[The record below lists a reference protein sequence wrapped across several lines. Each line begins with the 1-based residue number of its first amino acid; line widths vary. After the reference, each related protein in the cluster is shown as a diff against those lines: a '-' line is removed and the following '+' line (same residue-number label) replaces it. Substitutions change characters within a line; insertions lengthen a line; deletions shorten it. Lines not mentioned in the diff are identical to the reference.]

1 MQEEYKCQ
9 MCKLKHHAEDTMLLS
24 EWELG
29 LSGKE
34 CYYVCKDCYYKD
46 EEYEY

>member
-1 MQEEYKCQ
+1 MKKYKCII
-9 MCKLKHHAEDTMLLS
+9 CKEKNNEDDTMLLS

-29 LSGKE
+29 LSGIE
-34 CYYVCKDCYYKD
+34 CYYVCRDCYYKD